1 VYTLRRKDANIRSK
15 AMDRGQQDSQT
26 RISEHDGE
34 IMTIAK
40 KEVITA
46 AQTITIKEAAEIM
59 VNNKFRRL
67 PITDAGSGKLVGI
80 VTAMDILDF
89 LGGGQKSKLLEEKY
103 EGNFLAGIN
112 KPVKEIMTRGVVSV
126 SNKDSISAA
135 VDIMLEKHIGAL
147 PVVNADE
154 QIVGI
159 VSERDISFLLSG
171 VITDEVVDDVMTD
184 SVITTTIGTPLE
196 SASKIMVRNHL
207 RRLPVIGKT
216 DEHPDKDLLVGIVT
230 ATDILEYFG
239 NNGMF
244 GKLTSNDASD
254 VLNTKISEIIETNVI
269 STTPNVKLGDLC
281 KSMEEQRIGGLP
293 VVQDDEVVGIITESD
308 LLSVMKK

>member
-1 VYTLRRKDANIRSK
+1 MRRKDANIRPK

-40 KEVITA
+40 KDVITA
-46 AQTITIKEAAEIM
+46 SQTITIKEATELM

-80 VTAMDILDF
+80 VTVMDILDF
-89 LGGGQKSKLLEEKY
+89 FGGGQKSKLLEEKY
-103 EGNFLAGIN
+103 EGNFLAAIN

-126 SNKDSISAA
+126 SNKDSISDA
-135 VDIMLEKHIGAL
+135 VGIMLDKNIGAL
-147 PVVNADE
+147 PVVNNNDE
-154 QIVGI
+154 IVGI

-171 VITDEVVDDVMTD
+171 VITDEIVEDVMTE

-207 RRLPVIGKT
+207 RRLPVVGKT
-216 DEHPDKDLLVGIVT
+216 DEHPDKDKLVGILT

-244 GKLTSNDASD
+244 GDLTSNDASD
-254 VLNTKISEIIETNVI
+254 IFDTKISKFIEKDVI
-269 STTPNVKLGDLC
+269 STTPDVKLGELC
-281 KSMEEQRIGGLP
+281 ELMEEKSIGGLP
-293 VVQDDEVVGIITESD
+293 VVKDDAVIGIITERD
-308 LLSVMKK
+308 LLGVMKK

>member
-1 VYTLRRKDANIRSK
+1 MKRKNANIRPK

-46 AQTITIKEAAEIM
+46 SQSRTIKEAAEIM
-59 VNNKFRRL
+59 VENKFRRL

-103 EGNFLAGIN
+103 EGNFLAAIN

-126 SNKDSISAA
+126 SNKDSISDA
-135 VDIMLEKHIGAL
+135 VDIMLDKSIGAL
-147 PVVNADE
+147 PVVNHDDE
-154 QIVGI
+154 IVGI

-171 VITDEVVDDVMTD
+171 VITDEIVEDVMTE

-207 RRLPVIGKT
+207 RRLPVVGKT
-216 DEHPDKDLLVGIVT
+216 DEHPDKDKLVGIVT

-244 GKLTSNDASD
+244 GDLTSNDASD
-254 VLNTKISEIIETNVI
+254 IFNTKISGIIETDVI
-269 STTPNVKLGDLC
+269 STTPEVKLGDLC
-281 KSMEEQRIGGLP
+281 ELMKEKRIGGLP
-293 VVQDDEVVGIITESD
+293 VIKDDEVIGIITESD
-308 LLSVMKK
+308 LLDVMKK